1 MLEPEKKHTANR
13 GDLMFAM
20 SWRFVAATKRHPKK
34 MQSGAGKSRWGD
46 EPQSI
51 AADEPNFFAVDV
63 ARIRLGNFLEILCK
77 LPAGGRPTG
86 RPPADA
92 IQSSMTI
99 GSAI

>member
-20 SWRFVAATKRHPKK
+20 SWRFVAASKHLVAASKHHPKK
-34 MQSGAGKSRWGD
+34 MQRGAGKSRCGD

-51 AADEPNFFAVDV
+51 AADEPNFISVDV
-63 ARIRLGNFLEILCK
+63 AWIRLGNFLEILCK

-86 RPPADA
+86 RPRQMPFRAA
-92 IQSSMTI
+92 
-99 GSAI
+99 